1 MKVQRLIE
9 KYKKL
14 EGVWDAEGAESARK
28 IFLTDLE
35 QLDEPQPVKVP
46 PSVAVW
52 YEINKDNLDENIAY
66 LCLNNWGEFI
76 NDKTLFNW
84 MSNTDNFIQ
93 TLVNMHQFGYEV
105 EKEKRYLVK
114 IKGLLKEKCYLNYNP
129 GGVWLIYNQDNFD
142 GYRAHHT
149 RKELEEA
156 GYGWVFDCPGIEIK
170 EVE

>member
-28 IFLTDLE
+28 IFLADLE
-35 QLDEPQPVKVP
+35 QLDEPKPVKVP

-52 YEINKDNLDENIAY
+52 YEINKDNLDKNIAY

-93 TLVNMHQFGYEV
+93 ILVNMHQFGYEV
-105 EKEKRYLVK
+105 VKEKRYFVK
-114 IKGLLKEKCYLNYNP
+114 MLKG
-129 GGVWLIYNQDNFD
+129 NFD
-142 GYRAHHT
+142 GKIQILSFKKNGFFWSSNWEGYKAHHT
-149 RKELEEA
+149 RKELEKA
-156 GYGWVFDCPGIEIK
+156 GFGWVFDCEGIEIE